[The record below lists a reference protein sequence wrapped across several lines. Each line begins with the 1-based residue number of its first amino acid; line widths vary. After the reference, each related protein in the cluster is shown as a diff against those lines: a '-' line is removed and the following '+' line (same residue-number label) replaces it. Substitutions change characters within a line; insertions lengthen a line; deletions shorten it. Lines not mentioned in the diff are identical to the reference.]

1 MGLSFCLMTLSKSE
15 REKNN
20 ELALKLMFED
30 LGDDPVTGPSQES
43 SIGPAML
50 SPRASLQK
58 IPQS

>member
-1 MGLSFCLMTLSKSE
+1 MTLSKSE

-20 ELALKLMFED
+20 ELAIKLMFED